1 MQRFLLLFAFLF
13 FAAIVKADCTGN
25 GISCWPNTSTI
36 KANPVFVITFYA
48 YSHGIVAGL
57 NTKNAIYLRS
67 GEEKV
72 RLKVVEVCI
81 GQFRLTQ
88 VILKPGSELI
98 PGREYELVIDSLP
111 AYERIQKWNKKTFK
125 SEPPKWKVLNEID
138 TEFPTWTE
146 LPKFKSKSIAYF
158 GCGPSLAVNFG
169 FTAADGSD
177 LLVKTIVKNRKT
189 GKFITYYLESP
200 DNNIAVGH
208 SMCSGA
214 FDFDSDDEYE
224 VSFAL
229 MDASGNPG
237 CLTTAAIYFT
247 GPTAENEIR

>member
-1 MQRFLLLFAFLF
+1 MQRFLLLFVFLF
-13 FAAIVKADCTGN
+13 CAAIVKADCSGN

-48 YSHGIVAGL
+48 VSQGIVEGL
-57 NTKNAIYLRS
+57 NTKNAVYLTL
-67 GEEKV
+67 GKQIV
-72 RLKVVEVCI
+72 RLKIIEVCI
-81 GQFRLTQ
+81 GQFYLTQ
-88 VILKPGSELI
+88 VIVKPVTELL
-98 PGREYELVIDSLP
+98 PGREYELVIDNLP
-111 AYERIQKWNKKTFK
+111 AYERILKWDKQTFR
-125 SEPPKWKVLNEID
+125 SGPPKWKVLSEID
-138 TEFPTWTE
+138 TEFPRWVK
-146 LPKFKSKSIAYF
+146 LPEFKSKSIVYF

-169 FTAADGSD
+169 FAAADGSD

-189 GKFITYYLESP
+189 GKFTTYYLESP

-214 FDFDSDDEYE
+214 FVFDTDDEYE

-237 CLTTAAIYFT
+237 CVSTAPIYFT
-247 GPTAENEIR
+247 RPTTVNEIK

>member
-1 MQRFLLLFAFLF
+1 MQRFFLLLVFLF
-13 FAAIVKADCTGN
+13 YAAIVKADCTGN

-48 YSHGIVAGL
+48 HSRNIVAGL
-57 NTKNAIYLRS
+57 NTKNAVYLRA
-67 GEEKV
+67 GKQIV
-72 RLKVVEVCI
+72 RLKVIEVCI
-81 GQFRLTQ
+81 GQFYLTQ
-88 VILKPGSELI
+88 VIVKPGTELTA
-98 PGREYELVIDSLP
+98 GLEYELVIDSLP

-125 SEPPKWKVLNEID
+125 SELPKWKVLSEID

-158 GCGPSLAVNFG
+158 GCGPSLAVNFS
-169 FTAADGSD
+169 FAAADGSD

-189 GKFITYYLESP
+189 GKFTTYYLEP
-200 DNNIAVGH
+200 TDKNIAVGH
-208 SMCSGA
+208 GMCSGA
-214 FDFDSDDEYE
+214 FDFDPDDEYE

-229 MDASGNPG
+229 LDASGNPG

-247 GPTAENEIR
+247 GPTAENEIK